1 MHQDVAVTAIH
12 DPLTNQLQS
21 LTVTLAPHPNT
32 ESSMRSQLSLRSWLY
47 LALLLIPIGPSL
59 ASGQGIKRP
68 TIPLRKT
75 VDEIR
80 LFREAYADSFNKK
93 DTATVGQMYSPDA
106 IMIREDGSLL
116 VGQDA
121 IRGAMAA
128 EAPNWPQL
136 TITSDSMRAVG
147 STAWDIGTTR
157 ASSGGG
163 ERVSHYLVV
172 LRRGLKYW
180 KINSLALV
188 PESSDSAP
196 PVRVKPSGQ

>member
-1 MHQDVAVTAIH
+1 MHQDAAFTAIH
-12 DPLTNQLQS
+12 DPFTNRLPS
-21 LTVTLAPHPNT
+21 LAVTLAPHPNT
-32 ESSMRSQLSLRSWLY
+32 ESSMRSQFSLRSWLY
-47 LALLLIPIGPSL
+47 LALLLVSIGPTL

-80 LFREAYADSFNKK
+80 LFREAYADAFNKK
-93 DTATVGQMYSPDA
+93 DTATVGEMYSPDA
-106 IMIREDGSLL
+106 IMIREDGSVLA
-116 VGQDA
+116 GQDA
-121 IRGAMAA
+121 IREAMAA

-157 ASSGGG
+157 AGSGGG

-196 PVRVKPSGQ
+196 PVRAKPSGQ